1 MRKNSDEY
9 VYHLIL
15 HYQIVLALLHRI
27 FNLAGIDWVP
37 LCFFFFCL
45 FVFFNEI
52 LFIFL
57 WYHCVDGTD
66 DDIFFKGFGN
76 HEMQASV

>member
-15 HYQIVLALLHRI
+15 HYQIVLALLHRM

-37 LCFFFFCL
+37 LCFFFFFFL

-57 WYHCVDGTD
+57 WYHCADGTD
-66 DDIFFKGFGN
+66 DDYFL
-76 HEMQASV
+76 